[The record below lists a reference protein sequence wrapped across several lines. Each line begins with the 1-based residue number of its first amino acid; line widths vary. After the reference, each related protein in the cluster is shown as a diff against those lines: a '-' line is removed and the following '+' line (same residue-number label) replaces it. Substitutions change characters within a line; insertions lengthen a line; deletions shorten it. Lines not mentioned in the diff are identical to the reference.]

1 MTGRARRGHEEP
13 LPLRAARDR
22 ERHIA
27 QVTAYGFYSPRR
39 PRRTVTVTPAP
50 LRYWQYNL
58 ARWWVVV
65 LAVVGV
71 AGWLGFLAW
80 RDGGSS
86 AVGDTP
92 LAVGLGLLVIA
103 GSTGRLTVSDSAL
116 STDIAG
122 LRQTSSFGVVS
133 LAQVQEVVAGRVPD
147 GWPRARSRGGW
158 WPGRTKV
165 AVRQLA
171 SDGLTQRAFTVWVA
185 DPHAFAD
192 AVGHPLP

>member
-1 MTGRARRGHEEP
+1 M
-13 LPLRAARDR
+13 
-22 ERHIA
+22 
-27 QVTAYGFYSPRR
+27 
-39 PRRTVTVTPAP
+39 
-50 LRYWQYNL
+50 
-58 ARWWVVV
+58 

-71 AGWLGFLAW
+71 AAWLGFLAW
-80 RDGGSS
+80 RDGGSA

-133 LAQVQEVVAGRVPD
+133 LAQVQDVVAGRVPD
-147 GWPRARSRGGW
+147 GWPKSRSRGGW
-158 WPGRTKV
+158 WPGRTRV

-171 SDGLTQRAFTVWVA
+171 YDGVTERAFTVWVR
-185 DPHAFAD
+185 DSQAFAD
-192 AVGHPLP
+192 ALGHPLP

>member
-13 LPLRAARDR
+13 LPVRAARDR
-22 ERHIA
+22 ERHIT
-27 QVTAYGFYSPRR
+27 QVSAYGFLTPRR
-39 PRRTVTVTPAP
+39 PRRTVTVTPPP
-50 LRYWQYNL
+50 LRYWQYDA

-71 AGWLGFLAW
+71 AVWLGFLAW
-80 RDGGSS
+80 RDGGGAAAHD
-86 AVGDTP
+86 AV
-92 LAVGLGLLVIA
+92 LAVGLGLLVVA

-133 LAQVQEVVAGRVPD
+133 LGLVQDVVAGPVPE

-158 WPGRTKV
+158 WPGRTRV
-165 AVRQLA
+165 AVRHLA
-171 SDGLTQRAFTVWVA
+171 RDGVGERAFTVWA
-185 DPHAFAD
+185 RDAGAFAD
-192 AVGHPLP
+192 ALGHPL